1 MPIKCVR
8 IDDRFVHGQVA
19 TYWLRHVNADQII
32 CISDAAAAN
41 PVQGQVMKMAAPDL
55 AVHVFGVDK
64 FIKIYNSQ
72 PIRKSTFLILGS
84 TSDVLA
90 LVKGGVNEIKE
101 VNFGGMRP
109 NASRTHEY
117 TPLICFSDEE
127 EKAFYELLD
136 LGIKI
141 DYKVAAFDEP
151 VPLLD
156 VLKSNKK
163 S

>member
-41 PVQGQVMKMAAPDL
+41 PIQGQVMKMAAPDL
-55 AVHVFGVDK
+55 AVHVFGVEK

-84 TSDVLA
+84 LADLLA

-109 NASRTHEY
+109 NDSRNHEY
-117 TPLICFSDEE
+117 TPLICFSDED
-127 EKAFYELLD
+127 EKALQELLD

-151 VPLLD
+151 VPLVD
-156 VLKSNKK
+156 VLKSAKK
-163 S
+163 

>member
-32 CISDAAAAN
+32 CISDEAAAN

-72 PIRKSTFLILGS
+72 PIRKSTFMILGS
-84 TSDVLA
+84 LSDVLR
-90 LVKGGVNEIKE
+90 LIKGGVKEITE

-109 NASRTHEY
+109 KAYRTIEY
-117 TPLICFSDEE
+117 TPMICFAPEDEAALE
-127 EKAFYELLD
+127 ELLKM
-136 LGIKI
+136 GIKI

-151 VPLLD
+151 VPLIQ
-156 VLKSNKK
+156 VIQEAKK
-163 S
+163 